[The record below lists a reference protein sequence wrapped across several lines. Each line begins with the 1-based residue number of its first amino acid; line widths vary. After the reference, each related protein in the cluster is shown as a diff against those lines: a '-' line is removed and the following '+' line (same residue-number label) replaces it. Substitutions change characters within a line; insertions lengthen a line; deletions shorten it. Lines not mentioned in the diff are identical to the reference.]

1 MLGTLIKKELLDNML
16 SLRFI
21 ITLLLCVLLIPIGIY
36 VGAQE
41 YQSRVANYRQSLA
54 LYQDS
59 MQGTLNPQEVEA
71 KGLRPPTP
79 FSIFADGMDRSIPD
93 ELTSTRNEGLH
104 MQNSTTQDNPL
115 AVLFGRVDLLFV
127 VGVVMSLLAILFTFD
142 ATTREKERGT
152 LRLALANALPRH
164 LILLGKLIGHLLTFL
179 IPFVLSILIALLI
192 LAFTGTMAIFDAV
205 NLGRLL
211 LILMTALLF
220 ISAFFTLGLMVS
232 TLNHQ
237 SLTAQIALLFIWVL
251 LIFGVPRISGMLAQI
266 IKPVKTLQTVN
277 LETELIRKNIAR
289 EKAAALGEALM
300 RSIGS
305 SDGEDQ
311 YDTLREP
318 IVKALKE
325 KENREILAVTESY
338 KRQKAAQ
345 VKLAANLS
353 RLSPLGSLT
362 FGMTHLA
369 GTGLDDAQELDQ
381 RARQFHNDVS
391 RDVHSVGWKDMIPGK
406 GMRMTFGRWI
416 TFDEVPRFQHQGRS
430 LSESFQSC
438 WFDITLLV
446 LFNLLFFAGAY
457 VAFLRYDV
465 R

>member
-1 MLGTLIKKELLDNML
+1 MLKTLIKKELLDNLL
-16 SLRFI
+16 SLRFF

-36 VGAQE
+36 VGAQA
-41 YQSRVANYRQSLA
+41 YQSRVENYRQGLA

-59 MQGTLNPQEVEA
+59 MQGTLNPQQVEA
-71 KGLRPPTP
+71 KGLRPPSP

-93 ELTSTRNEGLH
+93 EFISTRNDGLK
-104 MQNSTTQDNPL
+104 MQNSAAQDNPL

-127 VGVVMSLLAILFTFD
+127 VGVVMSLLATLFTFD

-164 LILLGKLIGHLLTFL
+164 LILLGKLFGHLLTFL
-179 IPFVLSILIALLI
+179 IPFILSMLIALLI
-192 LAFTGTMAIFDAV
+192 LAVTGTMAIFDSV
-205 NLGRLL
+205 NLGRLA
-211 LILMTALLF
+211 LILTTALLF
-220 ISAFFTLGLMVS
+220 ISAFFTLGIMVS
-232 TLNHQ
+232 TLNHR
-237 SLTAQIALLFIWVL
+237 SLTAQITLLFLWVL

-277 LETELIRKNIAR
+277 LETQLIRKNIEA
-289 EKAAALGEALM
+289 EKASALGDALM

-305 SDGEDQ
+305 SNGEDD
-311 YDTLREP
+311 YDKLREP

-325 KENREILAVTESY
+325 KENREILAIQEDY
-338 KRQKAAQ
+338 KHKKAAQ
-345 VKLAANLS
+345 TRLAANLS

-369 GTGLDDAQELDQ
+369 GTGLDDAIRLEQ
-381 RARQFHNDVS
+381 RARQFHNEAE
-391 RDVHSVGWKDMIPGK
+391 RDIHNIGWKDMIPGK

-416 TFDEVPRFQHQGRS
+416 TFDEVPRFQHQQRS
-430 LSESFQSC
+430 LAESFQSC
-438 WFDITLLV
+438 WFDITLLI